1 MKKKPLTRRQEIDK
15 LKVRWYNQMRNLLM
29 KQHKELSKFYESEQT
44 EELEK
49 QRRKIIKDANIQP
62 YYKPVVE

>member
-15 LKVRWYNQMRNLLM
+15 LKVRWYNQIRNLLM